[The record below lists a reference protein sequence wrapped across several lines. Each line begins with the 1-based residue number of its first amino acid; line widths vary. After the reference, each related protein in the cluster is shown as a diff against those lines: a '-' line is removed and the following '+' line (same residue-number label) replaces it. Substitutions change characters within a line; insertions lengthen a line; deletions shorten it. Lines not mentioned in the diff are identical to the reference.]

1 MAVRILMAQMQA
13 TLGDVKR
20 NGKKILNLMEEAV
33 QKGADIL
40 LTPELSLCGYPPE
53 DLIER
58 REFLENCADE
68 LHRLTKASERFPSL
82 TSIVGFPEIT
92 ESRPFNS
99 VAVIHAG
106 KVVAIYRKACLPNYG
121 VFDERR
127 YFRVEEVPQP
137 VTFTVKGHVFG
148 VCICEDVW
156 FKEPAQ
162 RAKKA
167 GAQTLLV
174 PNASPY
180 EGGKLDSRIK
190 VIRENLISQGLSV
203 VYVNEAGGQ
212 DEILFDGRS
221 MAMDQDGLKAL
232 LPAFEESG
240 EVVEI
245 GSDNRFTSTVIEP
258 PQSTIEELYKALVTG
273 LRSYY
278 LTNGFKGI
286 VLGLSGGIDS
296 ALVAKISVDAIGK
309 DKVEAVMM
317 PSAYTADM
325 SREDA
330 EKLAKNLGIRYEVI
344 AIAPAFSAFNA
355 MLKDRFEGFGVDVTE
370 ENLQA
375 RIRGTLLMAISNKTG
390 KLLTATGNKSEMAVG
405 YSTLYGDL
413 AGGYA
418 PIKDVW
424 KTEVFALC
432 RYINERAGY
441 PLIPTRIITRP
452 PSAELREDQKDEDS
466 LPPYP
471 VLDAILSSYVEKG
484 ASPEDIIQSGY
495 DPETVKKVLAMLQRA
510 EYKRRQSPIGTKVSK
525 VAFGRDWRY
534 PVSNSYKPLD

>member
-1 MAVRILMAQMQA
+1 MTIRILMAQMQVV
-13 TLGDVKR
+13 LGDIKG
-20 NGKKILNLMEEAV
+20 NGRKILNLMEEAV
-33 QKGADIL
+33 QKGADVL

-58 REFLENCADE
+58 REFLEDCAEE
-68 LHRLTKASERFPSL
+68 LRQLREASGRFPTL
-82 TSIVGFPEIT
+82 TTIVGFPEIT
-92 ESRPFNS
+92 EDRPFNS
-99 VAVIHAG
+99 VAVIRAG
-106 KVVAIYRKACLPNYG
+106 EVQSIYRKACLPNYG

-127 YFRVEEVPQP
+127 YFRVEDMPRP
-137 VTFTVKGHVFG
+137 VTFTVRGHVFG

-156 FKEPAQ
+156 FREPAE
-162 RAKKA
+162 RAKQA
-167 GAQTLLV
+167 GVQTLLV

-180 EGGKLDSRIK
+180 EGGKLESRVK
-190 VIRENLISQGLSV
+190 VIKENIISQGLNI

-221 MAMDQDGLKAL
+221 MAMDREGIKAL
-232 LPAFEESG
+232 LPAFEESSA
-240 EVVEI
+240 VVEI
-245 GSDNRFTSTVIEP
+245 DGDNRFTSPLIEP
-258 PQSTIEELYKALVTG
+258 PQNNIGELYKALVTG

-278 LTNGFKGI
+278 VANGFKGI

-330 EKLAKNLGIRYEVI
+330 EELAKNLEIRYEI
-344 AIAPAFSAFNA
+344 IPISPAFHAFND
-355 MLKDRFEGFGVDVTE
+355 MLRDRFVGYETDVTE

-432 RYINERAGY
+432 RFINEKAGY

-466 LPPYP
+466 LPPYSA
-471 VLDAILSSYVEKG
+471 LDPILSSYVEKG
-484 ASPEDIIQSGY
+484 ASPEEIIRAGY
-495 DPETVKKVLAMLQRA
+495 DKEMVKKVLAMLQRA
-510 EYKRRQSPIGTKVSK
+510 EYKRRQGPIGTKVSK